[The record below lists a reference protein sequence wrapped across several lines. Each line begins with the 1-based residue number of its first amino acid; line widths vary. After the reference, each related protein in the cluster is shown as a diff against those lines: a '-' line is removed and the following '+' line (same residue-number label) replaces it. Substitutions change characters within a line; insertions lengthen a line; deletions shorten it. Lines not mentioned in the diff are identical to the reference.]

1 MRNTESEKTTPDPIA
16 ERRMLKGAVMMLS
29 ASLLFAVL
37 GLFIKILGPGYRVWD
52 IAAYRFIGGVLV
64 LVAISSERIQLF
76 KPQNPRLILIRGL
89 TGSLTFLSLVIA
101 IRMLPLSTA
110 MVLFYS
116 FPAFAALLSP
126 LLFGERITKTEM
138 GCIFVAVCGVAVI
151 FDFKLE
157 GTLFGQIIA
166 LVGAAFAGLTISI
179 IKKLRET
186 HNSVT
191 IYFYFCLIGAII
203 SVGPFLSAPKIP
215 SGGADWL
222 IIGGILFTSIS
233 AQLLMTTGFR
243 YCKSWEGGLFMTSE
257 VIFISIIGIVFLN
270 EAPGGRFFIGSFLIL
285 ISAVSF
291 NLFNQPSQQV
301 LASNQTR

>member
-1 MRNTESEKTTPDPIA
+1 MPDSA
-16 ERRMLKGAVMMLS
+16 ARRQRLKGALMMLT
-29 ASLLFAVL
+29 AALLFAVL

-64 LVAISSERIQLF
+64 LIAISDQRGRLF
-76 KPQNPRLILIRGL
+76 KPPSPRLILIRGL
-89 TGSLTFLSLVIA
+89 TGSLAFLSIIIA
-101 IRMLPLSTA
+101 IRLLPLSTA

-126 LLFGERITKTEM
+126 LLFGERITLIEL
-138 GCIFVAVCGVAVI
+138 GCVLVAICGVAVI

-157 GTLFGQIIA
+157 GTLFGQIMA
-166 LVGAAFAGLTISI
+166 VVGAVFAGLTIAI

-186 HNSVT
+186 HNSIT

-203 SVGPFLSAPKIP
+203 CVGPFLSSPHMPGSVIE
-215 SGGADWL
+215 GL

-257 VIFISIIGIVFLN
+257 VVFISIFGIVFLD
-270 EAPGGRFFIGSFLIL
+270 EILDKRFFVGSFLIL
-285 ISAVSF
+285 LSAVSF
-291 NLFNQPSQQV
+291 QLFNRPDQPAPV
-301 LASNQTR
+301 PTPRG